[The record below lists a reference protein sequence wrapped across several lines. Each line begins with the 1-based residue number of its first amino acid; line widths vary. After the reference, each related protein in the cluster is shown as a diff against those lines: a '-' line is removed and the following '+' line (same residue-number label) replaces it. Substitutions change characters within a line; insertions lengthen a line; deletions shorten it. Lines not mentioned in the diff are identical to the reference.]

1 MFVSQLFEDLVDLH
15 RYSDSFG
22 PFEKHFLA
30 SPGGLSALLR
40 QEDKPPA
47 GRDGRSSYRKK
58 GGLGVFSP
66 PRQPA
71 LEELVIQV
79 DDILEE
85 L

>member
-15 RYSDSFG
+15 WYSDSFG
-22 PFEKHFLA
+22 PFEKHLLA

-47 GRDGRSSYRKK
+47 GYGREVLLSEKR
-58 GGLGVFSP
+58 GLEVFSP

-79 DDILEE
+79 DNILEE